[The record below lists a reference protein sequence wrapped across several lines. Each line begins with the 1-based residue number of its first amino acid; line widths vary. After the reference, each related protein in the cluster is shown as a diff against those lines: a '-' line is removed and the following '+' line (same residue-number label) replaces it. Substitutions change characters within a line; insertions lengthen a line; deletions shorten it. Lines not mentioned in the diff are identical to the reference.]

1 MAKIIIKEMFITL
14 LLTVAIGLVLAVI
27 FYQYIPSNRIIPSK
41 VTAYKASD
49 EVAKEIQ
56 EKSESELLEYNEVF
70 EITDTDLSRYKKID
84 SYRPGKV
91 DPFQEVSSQPG
102 SSNSN
107 ETGDSGTAT
116 PEPTVDKN
124 TTDNFYT
131 AANVNSGTK

>member
-1 MAKIIIKEMFITL
+1 MAKTIIKELFIIL
-14 LLTVAIGLVLAVI
+14 LVTVAIGLVLAVI
-27 FYQYIPSNRIIPSK
+27 FYQYMPSNRIIPSK
-41 VTAYKASD
+41 VTAYKASE
-49 EVAKEIQ
+49 EVAKEI
-56 EKSESELLEYNEVF
+56 EEESKSELLEYNEIY
-70 EITDTDLSRYKKID
+70 EITDADLSRYKKID

-107 ETGDSGTAT
+107 ETGNSSTAT